1 MLIVQKFLITPAVG
15 RIKVIRAKRMEARKR
30 IGTTGIYTA

>member
-15 RIKVIRAKRMEARKR
+15 RMRVIRAKMMEARKR
-30 IGTTGIYTA
+30 IGTTGSYTA